1 MYQGRTLPELA
12 RELDR
17 QQALKRDYIIPS
29 DRMAFSR
36 TDTPHLECFDTGVDA
51 CFGTPTHS
59 FSVTD
64 LFHRQLGAA
73 LGIPAKY
80 YDKMRAE
87 APALLADNTNHW
99 LAARDSR
106 HTIRTLNGDARAFLS
121 DRYRRID
128 HLDILRAVLPVLH
141 ELDGSGV
148 ESCEVT
154 DERMYLKVV
163 NRRLE
168 AEVVPGDIVQAGIMI
183 SNSEVGLGSVTV
195 MPLVYRLVCRNG
207 MTVNALGARKY
218 HIGATNEETWELL
231 SDNTRAADNT
241 ALLMKVAD
249 IVRTCVDE
257 AKFAVVV
264 GKLREAAG
272 AKITGEVSRVVEL
285 TASNFGLVQSEGDAI
300 LQHLILGGDLSLLGL
315 GNAVTRMSQD
325 VGDYD
330 RASRLETV
338 GWEIVTM
345 PPARW
350 SAINA

>member
-1 MYQGRTLPELA
+1 MSFT
-12 RELDR
+12 
-17 QQALKRDYIIPS
+17 
-29 DRMAFSR
+29 R
-36 TDTPHLECFDTGVDA
+36 TDTPQLLAYDSNPGYPPYR
-51 CFGTPTHS
+51 FG
-59 FSVTD
+59 VTD

-128 HLDILRAVLPVLH
+128 HLDILRAVLPVLQ

-154 DERMYLKVV
+154 GRAD
-163 NRRLE
+163 
-168 AEVVPGDIVQAGIMI
+168 VPQSGQPQAGGGGRARRHRAGGGHDLQQLMI

-231 SDNTRAADNT
+231 SDSTRAADNT

-285 TASNFGLVQSEGDAI
+285 TASNFGLVQSEGESM